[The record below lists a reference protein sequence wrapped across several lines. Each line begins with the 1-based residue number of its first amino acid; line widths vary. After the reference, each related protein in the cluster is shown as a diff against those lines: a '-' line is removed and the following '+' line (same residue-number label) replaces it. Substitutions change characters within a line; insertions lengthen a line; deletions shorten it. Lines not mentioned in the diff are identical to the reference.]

1 MNKSEIRYGVES
13 WTLVDLWI
21 NGTPMSE
28 IKEHFQRTESAVL
41 TKLWKIV
48 TDYREEMTRAGFIVR
63 EPTRTGK
70 PWSVRESQLLLMAV
84 TGAKD
89 AKNRP
94 EGYRPPP
101 ITLLASIFQR
111 DNHEMEQETAKIRGG
126 HPEIKR
132 EGFF

>member
-1 MNKSEIRYGVES
+1 VES

-21 NGTPMSE
+21 NGTPLKE
-28 IKEHFQRTESAVL
+28 LQEHFQRTESALL

-48 TDYREEMTRAGFIVR
+48 TDYREEMTRNGFIIRDPDRTNEVFTSR
-63 EPTRTGK
+63 ER
-70 PWSVRESQLLLMAV
+70 QLLLMAV

-89 AKNRP
+89 AKNRVP
-94 EGYRPPP
+94 DYQMPD
-101 ITLLASIFQR
+101 ITLLCSLFRR
-111 DNHEMEQETAKIRGG
+111 DRHEMEAEIAKIRGG

>member
-28 IKEHFQRTESAVL
+28 IKEHFQRTESAIL

-48 TDYREEMTRAGFIVR
+48 TDYREEMTRTGFIVR
-63 EPTRTGK
+63 EPTRTGR
-70 PWSVRESQLLLMAV
+70 PWSVREFQLLHMAV

-89 AKNRP
+89 TKNRALDYQMP
-94 EGYRPPP
+94 D
-101 ITLLASIFQR
+101 ITLLCSIFQR
-111 DNHEMEQETAKIRGG
+111 DRHEMEAEVVRMRGG
-126 HPEIKR
+126 YPTIIR